1 MSTAGDRLAG
11 DGAPM
16 RSLLKYAAQAAAKEI
31 GRRALAGLIE
41 RVELFPVQLPY
52 ARTMVWASS
61 QESAADFMV
70 LRLTTS
76 DGAVGI
82 AEGVVKTAWTGA
94 TLRTLALAFEE
105 IFTPMLIGLDPQ
117 KDKALAK
124 IEKVRENNLAK
135 AMIDCAVWDLR
146 AQLAGAPLWRLW
158 GGRERVEMSW
168 CVTRQAPSAMAREAE
183 TAIRDHGFRV
193 LKIKGGQGA
202 DTDIAALRDIRR
214 AVGSKIAMYVD
225 CNRAYRVEDAPDYV
239 ARLADEG
246 VMMAEDPCA
255 LSPGRAFATLK
266 EACKLPLLVDGDCR
280 TVADARIFLESGA
293 ASVNLKI
300 QKARGFTENRQIVDL
315 CHSSGAS
322 ANVGLFGESSLGSL
336 AALQLASSLPEG
348 SLPAEVSG
356 FLMFGDEYVREP
368 LKIVDGATILP
379 EAAGLAGAIDWAK
392 VACLRPH

>member
-1 MSTAGDRLAG
+1 M
-11 DGAPM
+11 P
-16 RSLLKYAAQAAAKEI
+16 
-31 GRRALAGLIE
+31 GLIE

-70 LRLTTS
+70 LRLTTT
-76 DGAVGI
+76 DGALGV

-94 TLRTLALAFEE
+94 TLRTLAAAFEE

-117 KDKALAK
+117 QDRALAK

-168 CVTRQAPSAMAREAE
+168 CVTRQPPAAMAREAE
-183 TAIRDHGFRV
+183 AAIRDHGFRV
-193 LKIKGGQGA
+193 LKIKGGQGT
-202 DTDIAALRDIRR
+202 DTDIAALREIRR
-214 AVGSKIAMYVD
+214 AVGAQVAMYVD
-225 CNRAYRVEDAPDYV
+225 CNRAYRVADAPDYV

-246 VMMAEDPCA
+246 VMMAEDPCP
-255 LSPGRAFATLK
+255 LSPGRAFADLK
-266 EACKLPLLVDGDCR
+266 QACALPLLVDGDCR
-280 TVADARIFLESGA
+280 NGADARIFLESGA
-293 ASVNLKI
+293 AAVNLKI

-315 CHSSGAS
+315 CRASGAS
-322 ANVGLFGESSLGSL
+322 VNVGLYGESSLGSL
-336 AALQLASSLPEG
+336 AALQLAASLPDG

-356 FLMFGDEYVREP
+356 FLMFGEEYVGER
-368 LKIVDGATILP
+368 LRIVDGATTLP
-379 EAAGLAGAIDWAK
+379 AAPGLAGFIDWAK
-392 VACLRPH
+392 VARLRPN